1 LSGAEIFTK
10 GALIEAREGLQISE
24 LRTGYGH
31 PEVALNA
38 ALRSL
43 TGSMEA
49 TGRVPVL
56 AGAGIPLLG
65 PVPREISLR
74 HVATRYY
81 NGGLVQSGYNIGVKE
96 SSQ

>member
-1 LSGAEIFTK
+1 
-10 GALIEAREGLQISE
+10 
-24 LRTGYGH
+24 
-31 PEVALNA
+31 
-38 ALRSL
+38 
-43 TGSMEA
+43 MEA